1 MNTTEKFLKKQLT
14 FWLRWVEKS
23 SILSEEDRYLLKP
36 VITGIF
42 ERMLKDARELTEL
55 KEEEQRK
62 EQEGFVN

>member
-14 FWLRWVEKS
+14 FWLRWVEES
-23 SILSEEDRYLLKP
+23 SILSEEDRYLLRP
-36 VITGIF
+36 VVRGIF
-42 ERMLKDARELTEL
+42 ERMLKEASALS